1 LRKGE
6 KMLGR
11 RDQRGLFN
19 ADNLYTDFVGTNT
32 FYAHLAKAKLFAD
45 DDFKYLYCEDN
56 GRKSVAPSLLAKALL
71 LQAHDKISDAEAVAR
86 ASFDLRWKVAL
97 GLDVDEVPFAKST
110 LQLFRSLLIIN
121 KRAHDLFLA
130 SIIEAKKQGYLKHKK
145 RTVAIDTTPIFGA
158 AAVKDTFNLLRDGIY
173 ATIVQIAKIESKK
186 PKDVAGEYNLSRYF
200 APSLKGTVAI
210 DWSDKIQREAFLS
223 EITADAGRV
232 LRLTQA
238 YQEKLKDS
246 DQDGQPLAKAAELL
260 TKLLIQDIKVDD
272 HGHATIKPGV
282 AKDRI
287 VSVVDPDMRHGK
299 KSKKVRFDGHKAQ
312 VVADVD
318 EKLIVGVDVIAANEH
333 DSTGALEIIEKSQE
347 NTGNEVELVIGDC
360 AYGNISTRLDFKD
373 KGVPLSAGVPTVKN
387 WGLFPKTVFS
397 TNRSQTILTCP
408 AGEMT
413 TKYYIKTF
421 TRGRHKLRA
430 KIFYYDTEVCQG
442 CVKKANCTTAA
453 FRRVRINE
461 YDHLINKARQ
471 HLQSESGL
479 RERKQRQTIEHRIAR
494 LIQLGMRK
502 SRFIGRVKTCFQLQ
516 ITAAVANLTLIWNK
530 STGNNG
536 LDYLFNLLF
545 STINTLITVCGL
557 KTSKTLTYSFN
568 TRQLVIA

>member
-1 LRKGE
+1 
-6 KMLGR
+6 MLGR

-71 LQAHDKISDAEAVAR
+71 LQAHDKISDAEAVAK

-173 ATIVQIAKIESKK
+173 ATIVQIAKIENRK
-186 PKDVAGEYNLSRYF
+186 PKDVAGEHHLLRYF
-200 APSLKGTVAI
+200 ASSLKGTAAI
-210 DWSDKIQREAFLS
+210 DWSDKTKREAFLS
-223 EITADAGRV
+223 EIVADAGRV
-232 LRLTQA
+232 LRLAQE
-238 YQEKLKDS
+238 YQEKLQSS
-246 DQDGQPLAKAAELL
+246 DQDGQPLARAAELL
-260 TKLLIQDIKVDD
+260 TKLLVQDIKVDD
-272 HGHATIKPGV
+272 HGNASIKPGI

-287 VSVVDPDMRHGK
+287 VSVIDPDMRHGK

-347 NTGNEVELVIGDC
+347 NTGSEVELAIGDC

-373 KGVPLSAGVPTVKN
+373 SGIDLSAGVPSVKN
-387 WGLFPKTVFS
+387 RGLFPKTVFS
-397 TNRSQTILTCP
+397 TNKSQTALTCP
-408 AGEMT
+408 AGEIT
-413 TKYYIKTF
+413 TKYYNKTF
-421 TRGRHKLRA
+421 MRGRHKLRA
-430 KIFYYDTEVCQG
+430 KIFHFDTEVCQG
-442 CVKKANCTTAA
+442 CARRANCTTAD
-453 FRRVRINE
+453 FRTVRINE
-461 YDHLINKARQ
+461 YDHLINQARHYQ
-471 HLQSESGL
+471 QSESG
-479 RERKQRQTIEHRIAR
+479 RQERKQRQTIEHRLAR

-516 ITAAVANLTLIWNK
+516 ITAAVANLTLIWNN
-530 STGNNG
+530 SAGNNSINS
-536 LDYLFNLLF
+536 LIKLLL
-545 STINTLITVCGL
+545 SAINILITACRL

-568 TRQLVIA
+568 TQQLVIA